1 MATVSTKKVGGRPRR
16 CTPSTWG
23 RKVEMLAAKKSL
35 TRSALADRLGIT
47 YPSMWALIMG
57 KSKPSME
64 TFCKLADIL
73 GVPLDKLRQ

>member
-1 MATVSTKKVGGRPRR
+1 
-16 CTPSTWG
+16 
-23 RKVEMLAAKKSL
+23 MLAAKKTL

-57 KSKPSME
+57 KSKPSMD